1 MMEMRTITIL
11 IALTM
16 LTTGLAGCTGGD
28 PDGGGNDEFDAE
40 TLQGM
45 IEAGLQDF
53 MNNTTVEITNNYYTN
68 STSQYNVN
76 GSSGMAASL
85 HGMAGNAAGVSFA
98 EGVAMDTLEL
108 GVNLDMFHDAT
119 SALHLDGARVCLEV
133 GSAVESSLAY
143 YYELHGMQLT
153 VVNAVSQSAGFAFFN
168 AGACGVIVHD
178 PALSGSL
185 LDETAIPNF
194 ISFEIAGEDYSTIYA
209 SSTLNLTIHQEEG
222 SAIDLIDLYGEVTL
236 SGWCVTN
243 CTEEDED
250 YSLTFSTTSPRFQD
264 GFHSMTA
271 YCEYNLTSTLWYW
284 DEPDYDYPP
293 IFPGPGKSSPPGLSC
308 DLEIELTFS
317 NNDGFGGA
325 DRYEWSWSDW
335 TYFVHW
341 ESTPVTMH

>member
-1 MMEMRTITIL
+1 
-11 IALTM
+11 
-16 LTTGLAGCTGGD
+16 
-28 PDGGGNDEFDAE
+28 
-40 TLQGM
+40 
-45 IEAGLQDF
+45 
-53 MNNTTVEITNNYYTN
+53 
-68 STSQYNVN
+68 
-76 GSSGMAASL
+76 
-85 HGMAGNAAGVSFA
+85 
-98 EGVAMDTLEL
+98 MDTLEL
-108 GVNLDMFHDAT
+108 GVNLDLFTGAT

-133 GSAVESSLAY
+133 GSAVESNLAY

-153 VVNAVSQSAGFAFFN
+153 VVNAVSQSAGFVSFN

-284 DEPDYDYPP
+284 DEHDYDYPP